1 MFRGSWTPLVAIL
14 SLAALAPLP
23 SRAAEAERSVELR
36 CPDLGELMTHYLRRH
51 VRYGEVDDTLRQWTA
66 DTYLER
72 VDPQRSL
79 FLAADVERWKREL
92 VPGVNAIRG
101 GECGVL
107 QRMRE
112 DVARRLAA
120 EEAYVRAFV
129 NAADY
134 KVDPA
139 AKLVVDP
146 AERGWPTD
154 GPAREA
160 LLRTLAHFQITNYLN
175 AGIDLAEA
183 KKRLVH
189 RYELRTRR
197 WGEQQSWEVHAAFLN
212 AFANSLDPHSV
223 YLSAD
228 DLEDFQI
235 GMQLSLQGIGVALS
249 ERDGYAV
256 VEEVIPLGAADKLGV
271 LKRQD
276 KIIGVAEED
285 AQFVDV
291 IDMRLRDIVRLIR
304 GKKGSRVRL
313 KVLREG
319 EKVERFELAIVRDNI
334 DLEDQA
340 AKLRFETR
348 EVDGRTLKLAVVE
361 LPSFYG
367 DRDPS
372 KRQGSRDLEKILRQ
386 VREQKS
392 DGLLLDLSRN
402 GGGLLED
409 AVRISGFF
417 IAEGAVV
424 GIRGTT
430 ERSRVLQDVDDETLY
445 AGPLVVLTSR
455 VSASASEILA
465 GALQDYR
472 RAVIVGDDQ
481 TFGKGTVQSVFPLP
495 PGLGAL
501 KVTTALFFRPGGAS
515 TQASG
520 VASDV
525 VVPSPFNLELF
536 GEKKLPHALPQQSVP
551 PFPSTSANAAGEGR
565 WRPLPADLMSTLR
578 TRSEARQQGDEAL
591 KKVRSELAERSGD
604 DGVLEIA
611 EILKP
616 EERHRDLRH
625 ARRGRRRRARRRGH
639 GRDRRRARGRGPGRS
654 RPRQAHAAARGGA
667 PRAGRPRGAP
677 AARGR
682 LPLLERAARAKVR
695 PPPRR

>member
-1 MFRGSWTPLVAIL
+1 MFRRSWTRLLAVACV
-14 SLAALAPLP
+14 ALAPLTAP
-23 SRAAEAERSVELR
+23 AAEPEHPVELR
-36 CPDLGELMTHYLRRH
+36 CPDLGELMTQYLRRH
-51 VRYGEVDDTLRQWTA
+51 VRYGEIDDALRGFTA
-66 DTYLER
+66 GTYLER

-79 FLAADVERWKREL
+79 FLAGEVAGREAEL
-92 VPGVNAIRG
+92 AAAVGALQS
-101 GECGVL
+101 GECALL
-107 QRMRE
+107 QKMSG
-112 DVARRLAA
+112 DVAKRLAA
-120 EEAYVRAFV
+120 EEAFVRAFV
-129 NAADY
+129 NAPGYA
-134 KVDPA
+134 VDDS
-139 AKLVVDP
+139 AKLVIDP
-146 AERGWPTD
+146 EKRGWPKD
-154 GPAREA
+154 EAARDE
-160 LLRTLAHFQITNYLN
+160 LLRTLVHFQVSNYLN

-197 WGEQQSWEVHAAFLN
+197 WGEQKAEELYAGFLN

-235 GMQLSLQGIGVALS
+235 GMQLSLEGIGVALS

-256 VEEVIPLGAADKLGV
+256 VEEIIPGGAADQLRM
-271 LKRQD
+271 LKPQD
-276 KIIGVAEED
+276 KIIAVAEED
-285 AQFVDV
+285 GELVDV

-304 GKKGSRVRL
+304 GRKGSRVRL
-313 KVLREG
+313 TVLRQG
-319 EKVERFELAIVRDNI
+319 ESVERFEVSIVRDKI
-334 DLEDQA
+334 DLEEQA

-348 EVDGRTLKLAVVE
+348 ELDGRKLKLAVVE

-367 DRDPS
+367 DRDPT
-372 KRQGSRDLEKILRQ
+372 KRQGSRDLERILKQ
-386 VREQKS
+386 VRAEKA
-392 DGLLLDLSRN
+392 DGMLLDLSRN

-430 ERSRVLQDVDDETLY
+430 ERARVLQDVDDETQY
-445 AGPLVVLTSR
+445 GGPLVVLISR

-465 GALQDYR
+465 GALQDYH

-525 VVPSPFNLELF
+525 VIPSPFNLDLF
-536 GEKKLPHALPQQSVP
+536 GEKKLPHSLPPQAVP
-551 PFPSTSANAAGEGR
+551 PFPSAEARGPGAGS
-565 WRPLPADLMSTLR
+565 WRPVSPELLAALR
-578 TRSEARQQGDEAL
+578 GRSESRQQGDDAL
-591 KKVRSELAERSGD
+591 KKVREELAERARD

-611 EILKP
+611 EIREADGAPDPSGMRAELDAGVPAGAGAGETASADEAGAKKKP
-616 EERHRDLRH
+616 DPHEPTPQLEEALRVLGDLVVLQ
-625 ARRGRRRRARRRGH
+625 
-639 GRDRRRARGRGPGRS
+639 PGE
-654 RPRQAHAAARGGA
+654 GGA
-667 PRAGRPRGAP
+667 PS
-677 AARGR
+677 
-682 LPLLERAARAKVR
+682 
-695 PPPRR
+695 

>member
-1 MFRGSWTPLVAIL
+1 MLSGLMFCMSRRSWTRLLAVACV
-14 SLAALAPLP
+14 ALAPHSAP
-23 SRAAEAERSVELR
+23 AAETERSIELR
-36 CPDLGELMTHYLRRH
+36 CADLGDLMTQYLRRH
-51 VRYGEVDDTLRQWTA
+51 VRYGEVDDALRNSTA
-66 DTYLER
+66 GTYLER

-79 FLAADVERWKREL
+79 FLAGEVAGRKAEL
-92 VPGVNAIRG
+92 AAAVGALQSGQCALLQELRG
-101 GECGVL
+101 
-107 QRMRE
+107 
-112 DVARRLAA
+112 DVARRLAT
-120 EEAYVRAFV
+120 EEAFVRSFV
-129 NAADY
+129 SAPGYA
-134 KVDPA
+134 VDEK
-139 AKLVVDP
+139 AKLVIDP
-146 AERGWPTD
+146 EKRGWPAD
-154 GPAREA
+154 AAARDE
-160 LLRTLAHFQITNYLN
+160 LLRTLVHFQLSNYLN
-175 AGIDLAEA
+175 AGIDAAEA

-197 WGEQQSWEVHAAFLN
+197 WGAQKAEELYAGFLN

-235 GMQLSLQGIGVALS
+235 GMQLSLEGIGVALS

-256 VEEVIPLGAADKLGV
+256 VEEIIPGGAADQLRV
-271 LKRQD
+271 LKPQD
-276 KIIGVAEED
+276 KIIAVAEEEG
-285 AQFVDV
+285 QLVDV

-304 GKKGSRVRL
+304 GRKGSRVRL
-313 KVLREG
+313 TVLRQG
-319 EKVERFELAIVRDNI
+319 ESVERFEVSIVRDKI
-334 DLEDQA
+334 DLEEQA

-348 EVDGRTLKLAVVE
+348 ESGGRTLKLAVVE

-372 KRQGSRDLEKILRQ
+372 KRQGSRDLERILKQ
-386 VREQKS
+386 VRAEKA
-392 DGLLLDLSRN
+392 DGMLLDLSRN

-430 ERSRVLQDVDDETLY
+430 ERPRVLKDVDEETLY
-445 AGPLVVLTSR
+445 GGPLVVLTSR

-465 GALQDYR
+465 GALQDYH

-525 VVPSPFNLELF
+525 IVPSPFNLDLF
-536 GEKKLPHALPQQSVP
+536 GEKKLPFSLPPQSVA
-551 PFPSTSANAAGEGR
+551 PFPSAEARGADGKS
-565 WRPLPADLMSTLR
+565 WRPVSAELLSALR
-578 TRSEARQQGDEAL
+578 SRSDARQQADAAL
-591 KKVRSELAERSGD
+591 KQVRDELAERSRD

-611 EILKP
+611 EILEDK
-616 EERHRDLRH
+616 
-625 ARRGRRRRARRRGH
+625 
-639 GRDRRRARGRGPGRS
+639 
-654 RPRQAHAAARGGA
+654 GA
-667 PRAGRPRGAP
+667 PDPSGMRAELDAGVPAGAGSGETASADEPGAKKPDPKEPTPQLEEALRVLGDLVVLQPRGAGAP
-677 AARGR
+677 S
-682 LPLLERAARAKVR
+682 
-695 PPPRR
+695 

>member
-1 MFRGSWTPLVAIL
+1 MIRGSWTRLIAVACV
-14 SLAALAPLP
+14 ALAPLTAP
-23 SRAAEAERSVELR
+23 AAETQHAVELR

-51 VRYGEVDDTLRQWTA
+51 VRYSEVDDSLRGFSA
-66 DTYLER
+66 GTYLER

-79 FLAADVERWKREL
+79 FLAAEAKRFEKQL
-92 VPGVNAIRG
+92 AEGVGALRS
-101 GECGVL
+101 GECAL
-107 QRMRE
+107 LHRMRE
-112 DVARRLAA
+112 EVAKRLAA
-120 EEAYVRAFV
+120 EEGFVRAFV
-129 NAADY
+129 NAPGYA
-134 KVDPA
+134 VDDA
-139 AKLVVDP
+139 AKLVIDP
-146 AERGWPTD
+146 EKRGWPAD
-154 GPAREA
+154 GAARDE
-160 LLRTLAHFQITNYLN
+160 LLRILVHFQLSNYLN
-175 AGIDLAEA
+175 AAIDLAEA

-197 WGEQQSWEVHAAFLN
+197 WSEQKSEELYAGFLN
-212 AFANSLDPHSV
+212 AFANALDPHSV

-235 GMQLSLQGIGVALS
+235 GMQLSLEGIGVALS

-256 VEEVIPLGAADKLGV
+256 VEEIIPGGATDQLDV
-271 LKRQD
+271 LKPQD
-276 KIIGVAEED
+276 KIIAVAEED
-285 AQFVDV
+285 GEPADV

-313 KVLREG
+313 TVLRQG
-319 EKVERFELAIVRDNI
+319 ESVERFEVSIVRDKI
-334 DLEDQA
+334 DLEEQA

-348 EVDGRTLKLAVVE
+348 EVEGRTLKLAVVE

-372 KRQGSRDLEKILRQ
+372 KRQGSRDMERILKQ
-386 VREQKS
+386 VRAEKT
-392 DGLLLDLSRN
+392 DGMLLDLSRN

-430 ERSRVLQDVDDETLY
+430 ERPRVLQDVDDETLY
-445 AGPLVVLTSR
+445 GGPLVVLTSR

-465 GALQDYR
+465 GALQDYQ

-525 VVPSPFNLELF
+525 VIPSPFNLDLF
-536 GEKKLPHALPQQSVP
+536 GEKKLPHSLPPQSVS
-551 PFPSTSANAAGEGR
+551 PFPSEEARGTGAGS
-565 WRPLPADLMSTLR
+565 WRPLSPDLVLALR
-578 TRSEARQQGDEAL
+578 TRSESRQQSDAAL
-591 KKVRSELAERSGD
+591 LKVREELAERSRD

-611 EILKP
+611 EIL
-616 EERHRDLRH
+616 ESD
-625 ARRGRRRRARRRGH
+625 RAKDTPGM
-639 GRDRRRARGRGPGRS
+639 RAEVDAGVPAGAGS
-654 RPRQAHAAARGGA
+654 GETAAADDAGGKAKAARDEPTPQLEEALRVLGDLVVLQPKGAGA
-667 PRAGRPRGAP
+667 PS
-677 AARGR
+677 
-682 LPLLERAARAKVR
+682 
-695 PPPRR
+695 